1 MIFCMKPINQI
12 EPWIDRKELK
22 ELKRV
27 VKSTFVSEH
36 NINKEF
42 EELIKDITKSP
53 HAVSMT
59 NGTAALYCAL
69 KALGIG
75 KGDEV
80 IVPNLTF
87 IASSNAVIFAG
98 AKPVLCDVDKK
109 SLCMSALEASK
120 VLTPKTK
127 AIMPVHLYG
136 RSCDMDEI
144 CAFAKDNNL
153 KIIEDAAQGTGVF
166 YKNKHVGTFGDL
178 GVLSFYANKTITCGE
193 GGIILGKDKNLIDDC
208 YKMKNHGRLS
218 KGVFVHTDIGF
229 NFSFTEMQAAVG
241 VSQLKKLKKVI
252 SKKDKIH
259 KFYHDN
265 IKNNLLESIPVDDTI
280 QPVHWFSS
288 FLTDHKSELK
298 QYLSLNKIQ
307 SREFFYPLN
316 KQPCYIESDLVNTD
330 VSFEVSEKI
339 FKRGISL
346 PSAHNITKRQLRYIC
361 KIINDFKV

>member
-1 MIFCMKPINQI
+1 MDFIPQI
-12 EPWIDRKELK
+12 QPWIDSDELTQ
-22 ELKRV
+22 LKRV
-27 VKSTFVSEH
+27 VESTYVTEH
-36 NINKEF
+36 KLTEEF
-42 EELIKDITKSP
+42 ESLIKDLTGAKY
-53 HAVSMT
+53 AVSTT
-59 NGTAALYCAL
+59 NGTAALFCGL

-75 KGDEV
+75 EGDEV

-87 IASSNAVIFAG
+87 IASSNAILMAG
-98 AKPVLCDVDKK
+98 ATPILCEINNKNFCIDTEKINQLITD
-109 SLCMSALEASK
+109 
-120 VLTPKTK
+120 KTK

-136 RSCDMDEI
+136 QSCDMTSLCEI
-144 CAFAKDNNL
+144 AKSH
-153 KIIEDAAQGTGVF
+153 KIHIIEDAAQGVGVK
-166 YKNKHVGTFGDL
+166 YKSKHVGTFGEV
-178 GVLSFYANKTITCGE
+178 GVLSFYGNKTITCGE
-193 GGIILGKDKNLIDDC
+193 GGVVLTDSKKIRDEVYSL
-208 YKMKNHGRLS
+208 KNHGRLE
-218 KGVFVHTDIGF
+218 KGKFKHEKIGF

-298 QYLSLNKIQ
+298 QHLSLNKIQ

-330 VSFEVSEKI
+330 VSFEISEKI

-361 KIINDFKV
+361 KIINDFKI